1 MKEYLICV
9 GSHESNNS
17 DRTEYNN
24 YYTKA
29 NSWKE
34 AYEYAKRCIANWNKQ
49 SKDGIVYSIDHV
61 TPHN

>member
-17 DRTEYNN
+17 DYIEYNN

-29 NSWKE
+29 NSWEE
-34 AYEYAKRCIANWNKQ
+34 AYEYAKKCIANWNKK
-49 SKDGIVYSIDHV
+49 SKNGIVYSIDHV